1 LFSRKIVPAS
11 LAIFLETGA
20 SQDFGGSAGSKK
32 GNDSEMAPQAIEI
45 AQNRL
50 GNGACGVGRRW
61 QRNVAE

>member
-1 LFSRKIVPAS
+1 MVK
-11 LAIFLETGA
+11 T
-20 SQDFGGSAGSKK
+20 SAAQQEAKK